1 MESIKAAPELERR
14 AFEFEK
20 ERPGG
25 HDGFVRN

>member
-14 AFEFEK
+14 AFEFE